1 MRDWFRNYTLYT
13 GMRKSL
19 ILLPLHSIRMRGLKS
34 WLWGENPEKFGLHSA
49 RMCGLKSA
57 RELYL
62 SWCAEVAFCTDVW
75 IEIQTIGQFY
85 FFGRVAF
92 YVDKWI
98 EIYLGY
104 WVCYLLCGCVDWNS
118 GLMLS
123 YKAMALHLVRMCRLK
138 YRRELRFL

>member
-1 MRDWFRNYTLYT
+1 
-13 GMRKSL
+13 
-19 ILLPLHSIRMRGLKS
+19 MRGLKS
-34 WLWGENPEKFGLHSA
+34 RLWGKNPKKFGLHSA

-62 SWCAEVAFCTDVW
+62 SWCAEVAFCTDAW

-85 FFGRVAF
+85 FFVWVAF

-104 WVCYLLCGCVDWNS
+104 WVCYLLCECVDWNMS
-118 GLMLS
+118 WLLRTYRLWELQIFAFVAQLLFIIKIDKTCPKLVYNIW
-123 YKAMALHLVRMCRLK
+123 YK
-138 YRRELRFL
+138 